1 MKYLVLRRFWSY
13 GKLLEKGSVVDES
26 EIRSPNLR
34 RSEGKITPAVSSLE
48 VPEEFGAE
56 DTGSQVLL
64 GDDDIPPAGS
74 AEGAEDGAGS
84 AGENTGDETGGE
96 NKENAGDE
104 AGEPEQPK
112 TLFNL
117 FGKKD

>member
-64 GDDDIPPAGS
+64 GDDNIPPAGS
-74 AEGAEDGAGS
+74 AEGAEDGARS
-84 AGENTGDETGGE
+84 AGE

-104 AGEPEQPK
+104 AGEHEQPK

>member
-13 GKLLEKGSVVDES
+13 GKLLEKGTVVDES

-48 VPEEFGAE
+48 VPAEFGAE

-64 GDDDIPPAGS
+64 EEDNDTS
-74 AEGAEDGAGS
+74 AEVAEDV
-84 AGENTGDETGGE
+84 T
-96 NKENAGDE
+96 ENAAETVSEGKEVTSDE
-104 AGEPEQPK
+104 AGEETKQPK
-112 TLFNL
+112 LFKL
-117 FGKKD
+117 AGKKG

>member
-13 GKLLEKGSVVDES
+13 GKLLEKGSIVDES

-64 GDDDIPPAGS
+64 GDDDTS
-74 AEGAEDGAGS
+74 TEGADEGTAEDAGT
-84 AGENTGDETGGE
+84 AGEA
-96 NKENAGDE
+96 KENTGDE

>member
-13 GKLLEKGSVVDES
+13 GKLLEKGRVVDES

-64 GDDDIPPAGS
+64 GNDDTPPVGTD
-74 AEGAEDGAGS
+74 EGASEDAGT
-84 AGENTGDETGGE
+84 AGEGKENTSDETGE
-96 NKENAGDE
+96 T
-104 AGEPEQPK
+104 EQPK

>member
-48 VPEEFGAE
+48 VPEGFGAE

-84 AGENTGDETGGE
+84 TGEAKENT
-96 NKENAGDE
+96 GDE